1 MEKQLAKI
9 VNRALAGEPQNVV
22 LQVTDTLKIFEF
34 SQIKYVDEAGVIR
47 DVTLIDDTLD
57 QTEIQ
62 HILQNMGHSV
72 EITFDETDNVT
83 LYF

>member
-9 VNRALAGEPQNVV
+9 VNRGLAGEPQNVV
-22 LQVTDTLKIFEF
+22 LQVTNTLKIFEF
-34 SQIKYVDEAGVIR
+34 SQIKHVDEGGVIR

>member
-9 VNRALAGEPQNVV
+9 VNRGLAGEPQNVV
-22 LQVTDTLKIFEF
+22 LQVIDTLKIFEF
-34 SQIKYVDEAGVIR
+34 SQIKHVDEGGVIR

>member
-1 MEKQLAKI
+1 MEKQLAKV
-9 VNRALAGEPQNVV
+9 VNRGLVGEPQNVV
-22 LQVTDTLKIFEF
+22 LQIIDTLKIFEF
-34 SQIKYVDEAGVIR
+34 SQIKHVDEAGVIR

-62 HILQNMGHSV
+62 HILNNMGHDV
-72 EITFDETDNVT
+72 NITFDENDNVT

>member
-9 VNRALAGEPQNVV
+9 VNKGLAGEPENVV

-34 SQIKYVDEAGVIR
+34 SQIKHVDEAGVIR

-57 QTEIQ
+57 QTEIK
-62 HILQNMGHSV
+62 HILNNMGHSV
-72 EITFDETDNVT
+72 DITFDENDNVT
-83 LYF
+83 LHF

>member
-9 VNRALAGEPQNVV
+9 VNKGLAGEPENVV
-22 LQVTDTLKIFEF
+22 LQVIDTLKIVEF

-47 DVTLIDDTLD
+47 NVTLVDDNLN
-57 QTEIQ
+57 QSEIQ
-62 HILQNMGHSV
+62 YILNNMGHDV
-72 EITFDETDNVT
+72 NITFDESDNVT

>member
-9 VNRALAGEPQNVV
+9 VNRGLAGEPQNVV

-34 SQIKYVDEAGVIR
+34 SQIKHVDEAGVIR
-47 DVTLIDDTLD
+47 DVILIDDTLD

-62 HILQNMGHSV
+62 HILQNMAHSV